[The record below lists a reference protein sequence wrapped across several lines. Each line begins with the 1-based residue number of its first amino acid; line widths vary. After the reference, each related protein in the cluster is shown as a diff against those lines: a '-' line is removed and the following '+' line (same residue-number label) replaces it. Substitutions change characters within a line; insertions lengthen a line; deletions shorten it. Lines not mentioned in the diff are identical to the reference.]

1 MRINCPDGMVG
12 SLLGTATAYVADQNI
27 NYGSED
33 SIRVSHNANVSLTF
47 NTASSVLMKAGR
59 SFLINNE
66 GTSTVTLIAYNGGAP
81 ATIVVMN
88 PGKCVLTA
96 LVDNPQ
102 TVANWKCEQ
111 LGTSGDQSDIYN
123 LGITYA
129 ANTLTIKDAQGNN
142 LSANNLGSVR
152 MSSTTAGLQVNLRA
166 SANGSFTIDQTLNW
180 EWGITAGANWA
191 NDRPFFLYVV
201 NKGNTNIDGADG
213 NSAFFL
219 CDIWNLSVTPAAA
232 KIGDVDAVA
241 GTDEQGSIMLLGS
254 YTEADYAAL
263 PCKLIGAFRMQYA
276 TATHKW
282 TPSALSA
289 NDGIGQYALD
299 ATFGTTWTMAV
310 NQNGAVAQA
319 GGSTFLQVTGGDNTA
334 DVPLWTTT
342 TYGDYTYKI
351 NRNGTFQIYFTT
363 INEGNCIN
371 GDVAN
376 GLYLSLPYKATT
388 SLTGV
393 TIGSGRIVR
402 ATTNHSGLL
411 YMSVANCVFIWDE
424 TGGVSANH
432 FSNSNDDIC
441 INACID
447 GV

>member
-1 MRINCPDGMVG
+1 MSRINCPDGVVG
-12 SLLGTATAYVADQNI
+12 ALLGTTTAYVADQNI

-47 NTASSVLMKAGR
+47 NTSSSVLMKAGR

-81 ATIVVMN
+81 VTIVVMN

-152 MSSTTAGLQVNLRA
+152 MSSTTAGLQVNLKA

-201 NKGNTNIDGADG
+201 NKGNTNIDGTDG

-219 CDIWNLSVTPAAA
+219 CDIWNLAVTPAAA

-263 PCKLIGAFRMQYA
+263 PCKLIGAIRMQYA

-282 TPSALSA
+282 TPSALNT
-289 NDGIGQYALD
+289 NDGIGQQALD
-299 ATFGTTWTMAV
+299 ATFATIWTMPVGQMGAEAGKHFTTADGATALTFNPTNYV
-310 NQNGAVAQA
+310 LYRIQKNSTFICTHFHTSQDANGAD
-319 GGSTFLQVTGGDNTA
+319 GT
-334 DVPLWTTT
+334 DVRW
-342 TYGDYTYKI
+342 
-351 NRNGTFQIYFTT
+351 
-363 INEGNCIN
+363 
-371 GDVAN
+371 A
-376 GLYLSLPYKATT
+376 LPYYT
-388 SLTGV
+388 SV
-393 TIGSGRIVR
+393 TSYISGSGRASINNLTSMISCYASSTPYGYASYVNS
-402 ATTNHSGLL
+402 AAQGPVLDNIF
-411 YMSVANCVFIWDE
+411 ANTLDYVYLTFIC
-424 TGGVSANH
+424 A
-432 FSNSNDDIC
+432 I
-441 INACID
+441 
-447 GV
+447 